1 MWKKG
6 NINGMSEENFEE
18 KRRQQKIFITKELD
32 ELCIAKENKLV
43 KTNWQVEKEQR
54 INPSLWW
61 KDVADKQAS
70 QSTNTNNDAPTLT
83 NLSKDG
89 KAWFIHPV
97 AMVDYFSGA
106 GIVTYHIYQD
116 GKIEKH
122 IPENILP
129 GFERKYKYVYHDK
142 DNNKHEVCIVDW
154 HTTKKKKNGVRMLT
168 APNRKD
174 KDILEYKENVNEGN
188 TQKRVKY
195 KNGDIAEY
203 GWHSQKEGNMWRKYV
218 ALDEEVIMI
227 RMVDDLNYISG
238 DENIKIGYSFH
249 DTERRY
255 TNPAVFAALIGA
267 LAENGI
273 AFKTGGSSFE
283 EGSCFP
289 SANHANGACID
300 IHYFYN
306 ANDENFLL
314 AMAKFHFKEI
324 LVGNPNTTD
333 KRYVSYIPHYKKL
346 ITLGGKNGDELHN
359 THLHFDKFQYEIAE
373 VYL

>member
-1 MWKKG
+1 
-6 NINGMSEENFEE
+6 
-18 KRRQQKIFITKELD
+18 
-32 ELCIAKENKLV
+32 
-43 KTNWQVEKEQR
+43 
-54 INPSLWW
+54 
-61 KDVADKQAS
+61 
-70 QSTNTNNDAPTLT
+70 
-83 NLSKDG
+83 
-89 KAWFIHPV
+89 
-97 AMVDYFSGA
+97 MVDYFPGA
-106 GIVTYHIYQD
+106 GIVAYHIYQD

-122 IPENILP
+122 IPEKILP
-129 GFERKYKYVYHDK
+129 GYERKYQYVYHDK
-142 DNNKHEVCIVDW
+142 DDNEHEVCIVDW
-154 HTTKKKKNGVRMLT
+154 HTTKKKKNGERMLT

-174 KDILEYKENVNEGN
+174 EDILEYKENVNEGN

-203 GWHSQKEGNMWRKYV
+203 GWHSKKLGNIWRKYV
-218 ALDEEVIMI
+218 ALDEEIVMI
-227 RMVDDLNYISG
+227 RMVDDLNYISS

-249 DTERRY
+249 DTQRRY

-300 IHYFYN
+300 INYFYN
-306 ANDENFLL
+306 TDDEKFLL

-324 LVGNPNTTD
+324 LVGNPNTIDTD
-333 KRYVSYIPHYKKL
+333 YVAYISHYKKL
-346 ITLGGKNGDELHN
+346 ITLGGENGKDLHN
-359 THLHFDKFQYEIAE
+359 NHMHFDKFQYEIAE